1 MEVRGSLDLPGI
13 HRSFAWL
20 YPFCVLFRTIHS
32 PALFS
37 QEIAEIHTTNC
48 NILDTNKM

>member
-13 HRSFAWL
+13 HRSFARL
-20 YPFCVLFRTIHS
+20 YPFCVLFRAIHS

-37 QEIAEIHTTNC
+37 QEIGQIYTTDC
-48 NILDTNKM
+48 NIL